1 MAGQVD
7 RVRWTAYAA
16 VVAQRL
22 SGHDAVTTVEKKD
35 RGPGVGVLAVVQ
47 EAVLDRGRMGGT

>member
-1 MAGQVD
+1 
-7 RVRWTAYAA
+7 VRWTAYAA